1 MSKVK
6 HLLRKLHIGD
16 HQPQGRPPALDPSP
30 QTTPSQSSPASSPS
44 SDPNPILAQPAS
56 GSLENENSVS
66 DSNSNS
72 NPNSNFNFFEEEFQ
86 VQLAL
91 AISAS
96 DPGQNHDPET
106 AQINVA
112 KHISLGCSP
121 SQSLAEFLSLR
132 YWSYNAINYDEKVID
147 GFYDVCGIDSNLLS
161 QAKIPSLVD
170 LQLISVMDNVGSE
183 VVLVNRTLDT
193 ELRELEEKVY
203 CMSVECLALERG
215 TSFLVQKIADL
226 IVDRMGGPVNDA
238 EEMFKRWRARSYD
251 LQIFLNTIIL
261 PLGCLDVGHSRQ
273 RALLFKVLAD
283 RINLPCK
290 LVKGSYYTGTDE
302 GAVNLIKLDSGS
314 EYIVDLMGAPGT
326 LIPAEVPSSHHQN
339 FSLDTKGITHVV
351 GNTRS
356 LCTTLDEGAGSCSLM
371 PNNDVNFKI
380 KSSRSEPPSICPES
394 KRDGR
399 AAGKSQTGQ
408 LEHDFGSHLS
418 LHGVCEESAG
428 AGKKASARQKL
439 QVEDVSKCVID
450 AAKDPE
456 FAGKLHAVLSENYA
470 SSTSD
475 VILNVNSHDVGENK
489 VFVKNESVRGERVIN
504 TCRHPETFLSKKENA
519 LVPYS
524 GVQVFSK
531 VLCNGSK
538 NHTADGLA
546 APQLKLDSA
555 VSNPGYNSS
564 FNIPAGECMLFKG
577 RTDEVIHDD
586 DITVGAGH
594 ANLSGKKDKS
604 SVEVTEIACSNQSSA
619 SKNQNMKNDPVLSGV
634 AEILWEDLQI
644 GERIGIGSY
653 GEVYRAEW
661 NGTEVAVKKFM
672 NQDISGIALAQYR
685 CEVEIMLRL
694 RHPNV
699 VLFMGAVTRPPNLS
713 ILTEFLPRG
722 SLFKLLH
729 RLNFQI
735 DEKRRI
741 KMALDVARGMNY
753 LHTSHPIIVH
763 RDLKTPNLLVDKK
776 LGG

>member
-16 HQPQGRPPALDPSP
+16 HQQQGRPPALDPSP

-72 NPNSNFNFFEEEFQ
+72 NSNPNSNFNFFEEEFQ

-112 KHISLGCSP
+112 KQISLGCSP

-203 CMSVECLALERG
+203 YMSVECLALERG
-215 TSFLVQKIADL
+215 TSFLVQNIADL

-251 LQIFLNTIIL
+251 LQICLNTIIL

-326 LIPAEVPSSHHQN
+326 LIPAEFRYEGVLHS
-339 FSLDTKGITHVV
+339 VV
-351 GNTRS
+351 GTTRS
-356 LCTTLDEGAGSCSLM
+356 SCTTFDEGAGSGSLM
-371 PNNDVNFKI
+371 PNNDVTFKI
-380 KSSRSEPPSICPES
+380 KSSSSESPSICPES
-394 KRDGR
+394 KRDCK
-399 AAGKSQTGQ
+399 AAGQSRTGQ
-408 LEHDFGSHLS
+408 LKHDFGSLHLS

-428 AGKKASARQKL
+428 VGKKASAK
-439 QVEDVSKCVID
+439 
-450 AAKDPE
+450 
-456 FAGKLHAVLSENYA
+456 
-470 SSTSD
+470 
-475 VILNVNSHDVGENK
+475 
-489 VFVKNESVRGERVIN
+489 
-504 TCRHPETFLSKKENA
+504 
-519 LVPYS
+519 
-524 GVQVFSK
+524 
-531 VLCNGSK
+531 
-538 NHTADGLA
+538 
-546 APQLKLDSA
+546 
-555 VSNPGYNSS
+555 
-564 FNIPAGECMLFKG
+564 
-577 RTDEVIHDD
+577 
-586 DITVGAGH
+586 
-594 ANLSGKKDKS
+594 
-604 SVEVTEIACSNQSSA
+604 TEIAS
-619 SKNQNMKNDPVLSGV
+619 
-634 AEILWEDLQI
+634 
-644 GERIGIGSY
+644 
-653 GEVYRAEW
+653 
-661 NGTEVAVKKFM
+661 
-672 NQDISGIALAQYR
+672 
-685 CEVEIMLRL
+685 
-694 RHPNV
+694 
-699 VLFMGAVTRPPNLS
+699 
-713 ILTEFLPRG
+713 
-722 SLFKLLH
+722 
-729 RLNFQI
+729 
-735 DEKRRI
+735 
-741 KMALDVARGMNY
+741 
-753 LHTSHPIIVH
+753 
-763 RDLKTPNLLVDKK
+763 
-776 LGG
+776 